1 MPYKFFVL
9 LSSLALAAVFTV
21 VGWNLYEQIN
31 EHFEAGLENDSVRL
45 RDVYA
50 FEYEQ
55 LARHA
60 QELAYVVS
68 ENVEIQHLLDEANV
82 AMRGERER
90 QSNNNQ
96 TRTARI
102 RYALHEKMKRQWNG
116 LNKTH
121 EVQHLQF
128 LLLDGT
134 SFLRMEATTHFGD
147 VPSAEDRAMLAD
159 IVRDHKPLAGFEIDR
174 TYAGILGAVV
184 APHVMPNG
192 SEHAEAIVEVGL
204 DMNKI
209 LHRLDKKLN
218 VGMALLLDEKRTA
231 NIMLKDYR
239 PEEKVDQHFIL
250 AASRPDAENWLRAG
264 LLPASE
270 RSLQN
275 RLLTWKGRTF
285 HLITFGLDDY
295 QSQRNS
301 NSLSSP
307 PGSVLIWRDIT
318 DQTKHLK
325 ENRTA
330 VIINTLAA
338 WVLAQSLLL
347 VLLYGLRRG
356 WEHQLKRKTS
366 AIENLLQYNA
376 LLLDTAANGICGIDK
391 NGCITFINRTALAMH
406 GFQSE
411 EAKGKK
417 PHELF
422 YRYAPDGR
430 PNPAKSKLF
439 MQTIEDGMPREAEE
453 WLFRR
458 DGSCFPAKM
467 VITPIF
473 EQGQTNGAVIVFHD
487 ITEQRNRQEALLRLA
502 TTDSLTGV
510 SNRRHFLDQLDAEL
524 ARLRRHGGQASIL
537 MTDLDFFKRI
547 NDEHGHATGD
557 AVLSHFV
564 HIVRETVRRSDI
576 IGRLG
581 GEEFAI
587 LLPGDGT
594 NGARELAE
602 RLRRS
607 FEINPTKVNDVY
619 IECTVSI
626 GISNL
631 RADDTTA
638 DAPLRRADEALYAA
652 KAAGRNRTEL
662 YDRNMS
668 PIPSDPESVN
678 EDESAIPMNDGM
690 PQDVGTGER

>member
-1 MPYKFFVL
+1 MPYKLFVL
-9 LSSLALAAVFTV
+9 LSSLTLAAVFTV
-21 VGWNLYEQIN
+21 VGWNLYGQID
-31 EHFEAGLENDSVRL
+31 EYFEAELTNDSARL
-45 RDVYA
+45 HSIYKA
-50 FEYEQ
+50 QSEE

-60 QELAYVVS
+60 QDLAYGLS
-68 ENVEIQHLLDEANV
+68 ANSEIQRLLEEADRAVRIERAHRGNNDV
-82 AMRGERER
+82 ARV
-90 QSNNNQ
+90 
-96 TRTARI
+96 ARV
-102 RYALHEKMKRQWNG
+102 RRLLYEKMKHQWG
-116 LNKTH
+116 RLQGQH

-134 SFLRMEATTHFGD
+134 SFLRMEATTHYGD
-147 VPSAEDRAMLAD
+147 ISSASDRAMLAD
-159 IVRDHKPLAGFEIDR
+159 IVRDHKPHGGFEIDR
-174 TYAGILGAVV
+174 TYAGILGVSAVN
-184 APHVMPNG
+184 HSMPNAEG
-192 SEHAEAIVEVGL
+192 LEHDEGIVEVGF
-204 DMNKI
+204 DMSKI
-209 LHRLDKKLN
+209 LHRLDRQLN
-218 VGMALLLDEKRTA
+218 VGLALLLDEKRTS
-231 NIMLKDYR
+231 NFMLADYR
-239 PEEKVDQHFIL
+239 PSEKIDQYYIL
-250 AASRPDAENWLRAG
+250 AASRPDAEEWLRAG
-264 LLPASE
+264 LLPVSG

-275 RLLTWKGRTF
+275 RVLKWKERTF

-295 QSQRNS
+295 QSQLNP
-301 NSLSSP
+301 SSSQ

-318 DQTKHLK
+318 DQTKRLR
-325 ENRTA
+325 ENHTA

-347 VLLYGLRRG
+347 ALLHGLRRG
-356 WEHQLKRKTS
+356 WEHQLKKKTS

-411 EAKGKK
+411 EAMGKK

-467 VITPIF
+467 VVTPIF
-473 EQGQTNGAVIVFHD
+473 EMGQTNGAVIVFHD

-537 MTDLDFFKRI
+537 MTDLDFFKHI

-564 HIVRETVRRSDI
+564 HIIRETVRRSDI

-607 FEINPTKVNDVY
+607 FESNPTKVNDMH
-619 IECTVSI
+619 IACTVSI

-631 RADDTTA
+631 RASDTTA

-662 YDRNMS
+662 YDRNL
-668 PIPSDPESVN
+668 PPVPPDPESA
-678 EDESAIPMNDGM
+678 DENTISISA
-690 PQDVGTGER
+690 

>member
-1 MPYKFFVL
+1 MTAMPYKLFVL
-9 LSSLALAAVFTV
+9 LSSLVLAAVFAV
-21 VGWNLYEQIN
+21 VGWNLYGQIN
-31 EHFEAGLENDSVRL
+31 EHFEAGLDDDSDRL

-60 QELAYVVS
+60 QELAYVIS
-68 ENVEIQHLLDEANV
+68 ENVEVQHLLDEANV
-82 AMRGERER
+82 AARGERER
-90 QSNNNQ
+90 QGN
-96 TRTARI
+96 RARAARI
-102 RYALHEKMKRQWNG
+102 RYALHEKMKRQWDG
-116 LNKTH
+116 LHKTH

-147 VPSAEDRAMLAD
+147 VASAEDRVMLAD

-192 SEHAEAIVEVGL
+192 KEHEDAIIEVGL
-204 DMNKI
+204 DMNRI
-209 LHRLDKKLN
+209 LSRLDKKLD
-218 VGMALLLDEKRTA
+218 VGIALLLDEKRIA
-231 NIMLKDYR
+231 KVMLKDYR
-239 PEEKVDQHFIL
+239 PEEKVDQHYIL

-264 LLPASE
+264 ILPASE
-270 RSLQN
+270 RSLLN
-275 RLLTWKGRTF
+275 WKGRTF

-295 QSQRNS
+295 QSQHDA
-301 NSLSSP
+301 LSSP

-318 DQTKHLK
+318 DQAKHLK
-325 ENRTA
+325 ENRMA
-330 VIINTLAA
+330 VILNTLAA

-347 VLLYGLRRG
+347 VLLYGVRRG
-356 WEHQLKRKTS
+356 WEHQLKRKTG

-411 EAKGKK
+411 EAIGKK

-430 PNPAKSKLF
+430 PNPTKSKLF
-439 MQTIEDGMPREAEE
+439 IQTIEDGKPREAEE

-458 DGSCFPAKM
+458 DGSCFPAKI
-467 VITPIF
+467 VVTPIF

-524 ARLRRHGGQASIL
+524 ARQRRHGGQASIL

-547 NDEHGHATGD
+547 NDEHGHSTGD

-576 IGRLG
+576 VGRLG

-594 NGARELAE
+594 KGARELAE

-607 FEINPTKVNDVY
+607 FESNPTKVGDVY

-662 YDRNMS
+662 YDRNLS
-668 PIPSDPESVN
+668 PIPPDPESADEDEGAFPVN
-678 EDESAIPMNDGM
+678 E
-690 PQDVGTGER
+690 